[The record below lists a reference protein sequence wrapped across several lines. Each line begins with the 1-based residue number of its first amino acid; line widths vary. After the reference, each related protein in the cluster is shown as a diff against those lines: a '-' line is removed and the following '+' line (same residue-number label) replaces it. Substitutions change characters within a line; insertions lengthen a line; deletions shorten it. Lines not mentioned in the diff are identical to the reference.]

1 VLVAAYRVIAS
12 FLSTPYPIEAFEYVL
27 RSLAT
32 AEQAGD
38 RDSYGMGM
46 AMLAVYLGI
55 SSLGRYGDRAIAAAA
70 RSGTPYPR
78 MVAAGAAGI
87 LATLRGDWDGM
98 RRAHG
103 TGHRI
108 CLQLGLEKSWEAS
121 FLRTYEALGEH
132 YAGEPA
138 RAIAILDELAETSDD
153 MFARALIGS
162 YRARAL
168 LLDGQ
173 LDAARAAERE
183 VAAAP
188 VARRGLPAMY
198 RQLFA
203 GELALADRDWLRA
216 EAIGNELARHARR
229 EWLSAIPA
237 VSAMFETLIA
247 TAELGRGDRD
257 AALRARARAIRLER
271 RGRVSFYS
279 VTALRLRAQAELRL
293 GNLAEAQRVLAEAA
307 TAGGQRGSKLDRL
320 AIARLLGTPAEL
332 GSLAAAVHWNTAG
345 MV

>member
-1 VLVAAYRVIAS
+1 
-12 FLSTPYPIEAFEYVL
+12 
-27 RSLAT
+27 
-32 AEQAGD
+32 
-38 RDSYGMGM
+38 MGM
-46 AMLAVYLGI
+46 AMLAVYIGI

-70 RSGTPYPR
+70 RSGAPYPR
-78 MVAAGAAGI
+78 MVAAGAEGI
-87 LATLRGDWDGM
+87 LATLRGDWNGM

-108 CLQLGLEKSWEAS
+108 CLELGLEKSWEAS

-132 YAGEPA
+132 IAGEPA
-138 RAIAILDELAETSDD
+138 RAIVILDELAETSDD

-168 LLDGQ
+168 LLDGRI
-173 LDAARAAERE
+173 DAARAAERD
-183 VAAAP
+183 VATAP
-188 VARRGLPAMY
+188 VAKRGLAAIY

-203 GELALADRDWLRA
+203 GELALADHDWRRA
-216 EAIGNELARHARR
+216 EAIGNQLARHARR

-237 VSAMFETLIA
+237 VSAMIDTLIA

-257 AALRARARAIRLER
+257 AALRARGRARRLER
-271 RGRVSFYS
+271 RARVSYYS

-293 GNLAEAQRVLAEAA
+293 GDEREARRVLAEAA
-307 TAGGQRGSKLDRL
+307 AVGVRRGSKLDRL
-320 AIARLLGTPAEL
+320 AIARLLGDPVDL